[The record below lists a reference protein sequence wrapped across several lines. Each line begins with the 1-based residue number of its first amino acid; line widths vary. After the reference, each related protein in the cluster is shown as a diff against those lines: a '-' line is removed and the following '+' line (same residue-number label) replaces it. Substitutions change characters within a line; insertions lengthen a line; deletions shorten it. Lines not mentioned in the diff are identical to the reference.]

1 MVSPARIEL
10 TASALGGRRSIQ
22 LSYEDTF
29 NDGAFCRPEL
39 SRGQEK
45 VLGQPPACL
54 PRAIA
59 FWSCY
64 CIIKCANS

>member
-45 VLGQPPACL
+45 V
-54 PRAIA
+54 
-59 FWSCY
+59 
-64 CIIKCANS
+64 